1 MLTFNEEL
9 QVITAMIKEYKEE
22 LKSKTPFEQ
31 YALQSI
37 SFVCKYANIEE
48 YLLNHTTRNNIIYV
62 GLDRLS
68 CSQFIFTIKDV
79 REVDL

>member
-1 MLTFNEEL
+1 MPVFNEEL
-9 QVITAMIKEYKEE
+9 QEITTMIKEYKEE
-22 LKSKTPFEQ
+22 LKNKTPFEQ

-37 SFVCKYANIEE
+37 SFVCKHADIEE
-48 YLLNHTTRNNIIYV
+48 YLLNFTTRNNVIYV

>member
-1 MLTFNEEL
+1 MLTFSEEL

-37 SFVCKYANIEE
+37 SFVCKHASIEE
-48 YLLNHTTRNNIIYV
+48 YLLNYTTKDNIIYI

-79 REVDL
+79 RKVEL